1 MTNATTLVFDVLGT
15 LLDED
20 RTQDDALLAALGPD
34 AGVDLAALREDW
46 SGRVGAAIKAI
57 IARDRLYEPQA
68 ALTRQAL
75 DEVLD
80 AHGLKL
86 PAEKAEELARF
97 VFRLDPFPDTVAA
110 LDRLASR
117 LALVALTNAGSVQAF
132 AMSAHAGLRWHTL
145 ISGQAVQTYKPD
157 PVMYSHAINELDLDP
172 SRTLFVAA
180 HPWDLDA
187 AAQHGFRT
195 AYIDRAGSA
204 PDALRAYAQ
213 RFDLVV
219 PDLAALADRLEV

>member
-1 MTNATTLVFDVLGT
+1 MPMTNATTLVFDVLGT

-86 PAEKAEELARF
+86 PAEKADELARF
-97 VFRLDPFPDTVAA
+97 VFRL
-110 LDRLASR
+110 R
-117 LALVALTNAGSVQAF
+117 QA
-132 AMSAHAGLRWHTL
+132 
-145 ISGQAVQTYKPD
+145 
-157 PVMYSHAINELDLDP
+157 N
-172 SRTLFVAA
+172 
-180 HPWDLDA
+180 
-187 AAQHGFRT
+187 
-195 AYIDRAGSA
+195 
-204 PDALRAYAQ
+204 
-213 RFDLVV
+213 
-219 PDLAALADRLEV
+219 